1 MAGQVRTRNVS
12 AHSDRLCRADND
24 ALRRLPR
31 FIHQPLPPMLKK
43 EVYTIK
49 FQNDSK

>member
-31 FIHQPLPPMLKK
+31 FIHQPLAASLTDHIDDNVYDK
-43 EVYTIK
+43 E
-49 FQNDSK
+49 N